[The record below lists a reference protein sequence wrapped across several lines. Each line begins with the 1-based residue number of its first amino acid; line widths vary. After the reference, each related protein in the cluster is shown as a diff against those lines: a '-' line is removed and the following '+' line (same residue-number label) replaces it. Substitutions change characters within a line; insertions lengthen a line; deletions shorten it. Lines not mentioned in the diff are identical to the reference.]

1 MEGTLFCAVTQLK
14 ELPTRKGYPLSDGY
28 ISAHTLLINK
38 SGVYVEISTVIFI
51 AAIIIFLLV
60 IAFSAI
66 RIHVMTEL
74 DEMDD
79 FEGSAGIAQTSSYTV
94 DGEQ

>member
-1 MEGTLFCAVTQLK
+1 MGSITT
-14 ELPTRKGYPLSDGY
+14 
-28 ISAHTLLINK
+28 HTLLINQ
-38 SGVYVEISTVIFI
+38 SGVYVEISTVMFI
-51 AAIIIFLLV
+51 AAIVIFLLV
-60 IAFSAI
+60 IAISAF
-66 RIHVMTEL
+66 RVHEMTEL